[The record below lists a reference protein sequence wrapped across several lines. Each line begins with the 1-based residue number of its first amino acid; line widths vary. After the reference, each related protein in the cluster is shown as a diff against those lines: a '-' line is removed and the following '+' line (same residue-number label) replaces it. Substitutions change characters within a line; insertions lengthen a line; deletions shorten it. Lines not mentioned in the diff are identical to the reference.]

1 MGRRRRSGFT
11 AVKETRS
18 HSMARQPTPHYTLV
32 APSADGTCCPCSA
45 LSDPCTCAGL
55 IPIIRCRTRSALAEL
70 CGFHAFL
77 DPEDPPVAY
86 LENAIEMHTEHCISA
101 DGCVTSSNNHLR
113 TISGIARYN
122 PDSCAITGTRYL
134 SLYDENPCGAAAHDL
149 VEDDYLVTRLVV
161 DRYTHTI
168 VSETSTQRTSAPRPT
183 CYNYAAGFW
192 VNASGG
198 GSESLQKP
206 DTEQQALYR
215 ATKGLKWSDWAL
227 LTELPG
233 CSALWELRSGTEDYD
248 FAVRES
254 EYQLEFPALTITEQ
268 ATDPITGEPLWQSPG
283 VPLNTTRQLTA
294 QVEIRVDILRRPW
307 NGGLWTLYKTEAF
320 GPMTITGPQTLE
332 GVVPN
337 DRGYE
342 TAINNVRYRVV
353 G

>member
-1 MGRRRRSGFT
+1 
-11 AVKETRS
+11 
-18 HSMARQPTPHYTLV
+18 MATKPTPHYTLV

-70 CGFHAFL
+70 CGFRAL
-77 DPEDPPVAY
+77 VDPADPPIKYLVATLSGSSTAHSCY
-86 LENAIEMHTEHCISA
+86 SDESCTDTHASGA
-101 DGCVTSSNNHLR
+101 DVWSESTGLLTRGITVYTSCSDGQSSER
-113 TISGIARYN
+113 SW
-122 PDSCAITGTRYL
+122 S
-134 SLYDENPCGAAAHDL
+134 YDEAGCPHLCAFSYTCSPTGYYGSGTNVCCTDGARHDGGWTL
-149 VEDDYLVTRLVV
+149 TL
-161 DRYTHTI
+161 
-168 VSETSTQRTSAPRPT
+168 TQP
-183 CYNYAAGFW
+183 
-192 VNASGG
+192 AS
-198 GSESLQKP
+198 
-206 DTEQQALYR
+206 EQQALYR
-215 ATKGLKWSDWAL
+215 ATNGLKWSDWAV

-294 QVEIRVDILRRPW
+294 QVEVRVDILRRPW

-320 GPMTITGPQTLE
+320 GPMTITGTQTLE

-342 TAINNVRYRVV
+342 TAINNVRYRIV

>member
-1 MGRRRRSGFT
+1 
-11 AVKETRS
+11 
-18 HSMARQPTPHYTLV
+18 MATTPIPRFTLV

-55 IPIIRCRTRSALAEL
+55 IPIIRCRTRSALAEMI
-70 CGFHAFL
+70 GYHAFT
-77 DPEDPPVAY
+77 DPADPPDTY
-86 LENAIEMHTEHCISA
+86 LQLTGSGTKGRCNTPLA
-101 DGCVTSSNNHLR
+101 DV
-113 TISGIARYN
+113 
-122 PDSCAITGTRYL
+122 
-134 SLYDENPCGAAAHDL
+134 
-149 VEDDYLVTRLVV
+149 
-161 DRYTHTI
+161 
-168 VSETSTQRTSAPRPT
+168 
-183 CYNYAAGFW
+183 
-192 VNASGG
+192 GG
-198 GSESLQKP
+198 GSDSHTFFGTNTYDPVTALKAVASSDTVRQTMHSCPAGTVLYVLGMPESMTASSDCHQTTTVTREECASVGSGAACPKAEEAGYTSVTSGTLSLRLSQKC
-206 DTEQQALYR
+206 TEQQALYR

-233 CSALWELRSGTEDYD
+233 CSALWELRAGTTDYD

-254 EYQLEFPALTITEQ
+254 ECQLEFPALTITEQ

-294 QVEIRVDILRRPW
+294 QVEVRVDILRRPW
-307 NGGLWTLYKTEAF
+307 NGGLWSLYKTEAY